1 MRPVSLYVQD
11 LLGVIVNNDLQP
23 GLDDEAAVT
32 VAIDL
37 DVVSAE
43 VDHLSDHDVPLL
55 IGAESNLMRVDAI
68 AEGTL
73 KHLEF
78 LIGNK
83 VEDVEEGVLESV
95 ERHREFLSEGGSL
108 SGQQACQP

>member
-1 MRPVSLYVQD
+1 MRPVSLDVQD
-11 LLGVIVNNDLQP
+11 LLGVIVNNDLQA
-23 GLDDEAAVT
+23 GLDNKAAMTVT
-32 VAIDL
+32 IHL

-55 IGAESNLMRVDAI
+55 IRSECDLVRPDGV

-78 LIGNK
+78 LIGNNAI
-83 VEDVEEGVLESV
+83 EDIEEFVLEGV
-95 ERHREFLSEGGSL
+95 ERHCVFLSEEVSVRL
-108 SGQQACQP
+108 AIC